1 MHWVW
6 QGRRCRQPAPNSA
19 TSAGASGDRGA
30 AAACSETLLWA
41 SLLGPWLSRGR
52 RRGSF
57 VAPGPPGHASHF
69 RSHGPLDLNR
79 GGTPRSE
86 GSAQNR
92 PQRQPHLAVW
102 SARAGPPTPA
112 APAVKLREDK
122 AGGCW
127 GRVLQGSPR
136 GPLSASSQNQ
146 LFVGTIY

>member
-1 MHWVW
+1 M
-6 QGRRCRQPAPNSA
+6 
-19 TSAGASGDRGA
+19 
-30 AAACSETLLWA
+30 
-41 SLLGPWLSRGR
+41 
-52 RRGSF
+52 
-57 VAPGPPGHASHF
+57 APGPPGHASHF

-122 AGGCW
+122 AGA
-127 GRVLQGSPR
+127 GSCR
-136 GPLSASSQNQ
+136 GHHGDHCLLLLKISSLWELYTKKQHFKISLSLSVN
-146 LFVGTIY
+146 FDGKVMK